1 MPSSSSPA
9 DQIDHAEFDTIPDTI
24 QAFSTSPPPVPP
36 KHNQTN
42 PSSPSP
48 ENGEFVVVLDDPTR
62 ENEADLIIA
71 AESVTPEQM
80 AFMVR
85 HSSGLICAPLPPART
100 VALEL
105 PQMVAT
111 NEDPRAT
118 AYTISVDASHPSV
131 TTGISAHDRA
141 LACRAL
147 ADPASTPAS
156 FRRPGHVFP
165 LRARAGGVR
174 ERRGHTEAGI
184 DLCRMAGLREAAVI
198 CELVED
204 GVEVPGRAVREE
216 PDMMRGEACVAF
228 ARRWGLRVC
237 TIEDMVR
244 YLEKTEGKLEVNGSS

>member
-9 DQIDHAEFDTIPDTI
+9 DQIDHAEFDTIPNTI
-24 QAFSTSPPPVPP
+24 QAFSTSPPPFPP